1 MRAGVCTV
9 QQALTVEAAN
19 LVKQALGLARR
30 RGHAQ
35 VTPLHVASVMLAS
48 STGLLRRACLQ
59 SHSHPL
65 QFRAL
70 ELCFN
75 VALNRL
81 PASTSSPLLGPH
93 HSHHPSLSNALV
105 AAFKRAQA
113 HQRRGSIENQQ
124 QPILALKIEL
134 EHLIVSI
141 LDDPSVSRVM
151 REAGFSSTQV
161 KTKVEQTVSLE
172 ICSPTPSAKETA
184 KPQVLGANVSHSTSY
199 SQVGFGLSLTKPL
212 DQVVRN
218 EDVTNVLNS
227 VVNKRRN
234 TVIIGECVGSAE
246 SVVRGVM
253 DKFEKGNVSGDLRYV
268 QFISL
273 PLFSLRNLPKDEVE
287 QKLVELKCLV
297 KSYMGRGVVLY
308 LGDLKWIS
316 EFWSNYGDQQR
327 RNYYCPVEHII
338 MELKRLVCGIRES
351 TGKLFLMGIG
361 TFQTYMKCKTGHP
374 SLETIWELFPLTI
387 SVDGLSLSLNL
398 DSDSRPQCR
407 TKESIDGVR
416 WPLPDAGVNKNQTSF
431 TDQLLNFDKEA
442 QSTASSLQINKDS
455 SSSLPS
461 WLQNYKELES
471 KTTPAH
477 DKDSV
482 NVRDLYKKW
491 KSFGS
496 SAGKEHYN
504 PEEALNISPLS
515 CYSPYSTS
523 SKERNTTN
531 LSWPLIFE
539 PKKSPKEHQFWISER
554 TDEGYGLPL
563 RNEPKPDLLSNPNS
577 SPNSASSSEAI
588 EEDIDGLNEFKI
600 LNAENMNI
608 LCNALEKKVP
618 WQKEVIPEIVSTILE
633 CRSGM
638 RKVKSWLKH
647 RELKEE
653 TWLFFLG
660 ADYEAKKKIAR
671 ELARLIFGSH
681 SNFASISLSNFAS
694 TRADSNEES
703 NIKRKRDESGSSYV
717 QRLGEALN
725 ENPHR
730 VFFME
735 DLEQVDYCSQRG
747 IKETIESGR
756 ITVSDG
762 EKVPVKDSIIIFS
775 CESLSS
781 VARACSP
788 RRKPDTSETEEIK
801 ESDMEQKNSS
811 VSLDLNIAIED
822 NRADENSSGIGD
834 IGILEYVD
842 KQIIFID

>member
-9 QQALTVEAAN
+9 QQALTAEAAN
-19 LVKQALGLARR
+19 LVKQAVGLARR

-35 VTPLHVASVMLAS
+35 VTPLHVASAMLAS

-81 PASTSSPLLGPH
+81 PASSSSPLLGP

-134 EHLIVSI
+134 EHLVISI

-161 KTKVEQTVSLE
+161 KSKVEQTVSLE
-172 ICSPTPSAKETA
+172 ICSQSPSVSASCQTKESA
-184 KPQVLGANVSHSTSY
+184 KPQVLGANVSHCMSY
-199 SQVGFGLSLTKPL
+199 SQVGFGLSLSKPL
-212 DQVVRN
+212 DQVRN
-218 EDVTNVLNS
+218 EDVTNVLNT

-234 TVIIGECVGSAE
+234 TVIIGECIGSAE

-253 DKFEKGNVSGDLRYV
+253 DKFEKGQVSGDLRYM

-316 EFWSNYGDQQR
+316 EFWSNCGEQR
-327 RNYYCPVEHII
+327 SNFYCPVEHIV
-338 MELKRLVCGIRES
+338 MELKRFVCGIRE
-351 TGKLFLMGIG
+351 TGKLFLMGIA

-374 SLETIWELFPLTI
+374 SLETIWELYPLTI
-387 SVDGLSLSLNL
+387 SVDSLGLSLNL
-398 DSDSRPQCR
+398 DSDSQPQNR
-407 TKESIDGVR
+407 NKATIDGIS
-416 WPLPDAGVNKNQTSF
+416 WPLHEAGVNKNQTSF
-431 TDQLLNFDKEA
+431 TDRLLNFDKEA
-442 QSTASSLQINKDS
+442 QST
-455 SSSLPS
+455 SSLPS
-461 WLQNYKELES
+461 WLQNYKEES
-471 KTTPAH
+471 KTNASH

-482 NVRDLYKKW
+482 NVRDLYRKW
-491 KSFGS
+491 NSFRS
-496 SAGKEHYN
+496 SASKDHYN
-504 PEEALNISPLS
+504 TEDALNISPLS
-515 CYSPYSTS
+515 SSSPISAS
-523 SKERNTTN
+523 SQERNANLHKTN
-531 LSWPLIFE
+531 LSWPVIFE
-539 PKKSPKEHQFWISER
+539 PKKSPKEHQFWLSES

-563 RNEPKPDLLSNPNS
+563 RNDPKPDLLSNPNS

-600 LNAENMNI
+600 LNAENLNI

-618 WQKEVIPEIVSTILE
+618 WQKEMIPEIVSTILE

-638 RKVKSWLKH
+638 RKAKSWLKH
-647 RELKEE
+647 REFKEE
-653 TWLFFLG
+653 TLLFFLG
-660 ADYEAKKKIAR
+660 VDYEAKKKIAR
-671 ELARLIFGSH
+671 ELARLIFGSQ
-681 SNFASISLSNFAS
+681 SNFASISLSNFSS
-694 TRADSNEES
+694 TRADSNEQS
-703 NIKRKRDESGSSYV
+703 GNKRKRDESGSSYL
-717 QRLGEALN
+717 QRFGEALN

-735 DLEQVDYCSQRG
+735 DLEQVDYCSQKG
-747 IKETIESGR
+747 IKQAIESGR
-756 ITVSDG
+756 TTLSDG
-762 EKVPVKDSIIIFS
+762 ETVPLKDAIIIFS
-775 CESLSS
+775 CESFSS
-781 VARACSP
+781 VSRACSP
-788 RRKPDTSETEEIK
+788 RGKPNMGETEEKGNRK
-801 ESDMEQKNSS
+801 EDMELQNSC
-811 VSLDLNIAIED
+811 VSLDLNIAIE
-822 NRADENSSGIGD
+822 NNSADECSGIGD

-842 KQIIFID
+842 KQIIFRVQEL

>member
-9 QQALTVEAAN
+9 QQALTAEAAN

-35 VTPLHVASVMLAS
+35 VTPLHVASAMLAS

-134 EHLIVSI
+134 EHLVISI

-172 ICSPTPSAKETA
+172 ICNSQTPSAKENT
-184 KPQVLGANVSHSTSY
+184 KPQVLGNNVTSHSTSY
-199 SQVGFGLSLTKPL
+199 TQVGFGLSLSKPI
-212 DQVVRN
+212 DQVRN
-218 EDVTNVLNS
+218 EDITNVLNT

-234 TVIIGECVGSAE
+234 TVIIGESVAIAD

-253 DKFEKGNVSGDLRYV
+253 DKFEKGQVSGDLRYV

-273 PLFSLRNLPKDEVE
+273 PLLSLRNLPKDEVE

-297 KSYMGRGVVLY
+297 KSYMGRGAVLY

-316 EFWSNYGDQQR
+316 EFWSSYGEQR
-327 RNYYCPVEHII
+327 RSYYCPVEHII
-338 MELKRLVCGIRES
+338 MDLKRLVCGMRES
-351 TGKLFLMGIG
+351 RRLFLMGTA
-361 TFQTYMKCKTGHP
+361 TFQTYIKCKTGHP
-374 SLETIWELFPLTI
+374 SLETIWELHPLTV
-387 SVDGLSLSLNL
+387 SVDSLSLSLKL
-398 DSDSRPQCR
+398 ESDSQPQYR
-407 TKESIDGVR
+407 TKESIDASS
-416 WPLPDAGVNKNQTSF
+416 WPLAEAGLNKNHNSF
-431 TDQLLNFDKEA
+431 SDRLMLNLDKE
-442 QSTASSLQINKDS
+442 SRNTAIVSS
-455 SSSLPS
+455 SSSLPL
-461 WLQNYKELES
+461 WLQNYKDES
-471 KTTPAH
+471 KTNPSG

-482 NVRDLYKKW
+482 DVRDLRHRKW
-491 KSFGS
+491 NSFS
-496 SAGKEHYN
+496 CSADKEHYN
-504 PEEALNISPLS
+504 PEEALDVSPLS
-515 CYSPYSTS
+515 SSPNSFS
-523 SKERNTTN
+523 SKERNTTDI
-531 LSWPLIFE
+531 SWPVIFE
-539 PKKSPKEHQFWISER
+539 PKRSPKEHQFWLSES
-554 TDEGYGLPL
+554 TDECCGIPL
-563 RNEPKPDLLSNPNS
+563 RNDPKPDLLSNPNS

-600 LNAENMNI
+600 LNPENLNI

-618 WQKEVIPEIVSTILE
+618 WQKEVISEIVRTILE
-633 CRSGM
+633 CRSGT
-638 RKVKSWLKH
+638 RKVKSWLKQ

-660 ADYEAKKKIAR
+660 ADHEAKRKIAR
-671 ELARLIFGSH
+671 EIARLIFGSQT
-681 SNFASISLSNFAS
+681 NFASIRLSNFAS
-694 TRADSNEES
+694 TRTDSNEDK
-703 NIKRKRDESGSSYV
+703 KRKRDESGSSYV
-717 QRLGEALN
+717 QRFGEALN

-735 DLEQVDYCSQRG
+735 DVEHVDYCSQKG
-747 IKETIESGR
+747 IKQAIESGR
-756 ITVSDG
+756 VTVPDG
-762 EKVPVKDSIIIFS
+762 ETVPVKDAIIIFS
-775 CESLSS
+775 CDSFSS
-781 VARACSP
+781 VSRACSP
-788 RRKPDTSETEEIK
+788 RRSPNINRETEEVK
-801 ESDMEQKNSS
+801 ELEMEQKNSF

-822 NRADENSSGIGD
+822 ESSAEESSGIGD

-842 KQIIFID
+842 NQIIFRVEEL

>member
-9 QQALTVEAAN
+9 QQALTAEAAN
-19 LVKQALGLARR
+19 LVKQALVLARR

-35 VTPLHVASVMLAS
+35 VTPLHVASAMLAS
-48 STGLLRRACLQ
+48 STDLLRRACLQ

-134 EHLIVSI
+134 EHLVISI

-161 KTKVEQTVSLE
+161 KSKVEQTVSLE
-172 ICSPTPSAKETA
+172 ICSHIPSAKENA
-184 KPQVLGANVSHSTSY
+184 KPQILGANVSHSTSY
-199 SQVGFGLSLTKPL
+199 TQVGFGLSLSKPL
-212 DQVVRN
+212 DQVRN
-218 EDVTNVLNS
+218 EDVTNVLNT
-227 VVNKRRN
+227 VVNKRGN
-234 TVIIGECVGSAE
+234 AVIIGESVAIAE

-253 DKFEKGNVSGDLRYV
+253 DKFEKGQVSGDLRYA

-316 EFWSNYGDQQR
+316 EFWSSYGEQR

-338 MELKRLVCGIRES
+338 MELKRLVCGIRE
-351 TGKLFLMGIG
+351 TGKLFLMGIA

-374 SLETIWELFPLTI
+374 SLETIWELYPLTI
-387 SVDGLSLSLNL
+387 SVDSLSLSLNL
-398 DSDSRPQCR
+398 DSDSQPQYR
-407 TKESIDGVR
+407 TKESIDAIS
-416 WPLPDAGVNKNQTSF
+416 WPLPEAGVNKNHTSF
-431 TDQLLNFDKEA
+431 TNRLLNFDKEA
-442 QSTASSLQINKDS
+442 QSTAIVSS

-461 WLQNYKELES
+461 WLQNYKEES
-471 KTTPAH
+471 KTNPAH

-491 KSFGS
+491 NLFSS
-496 SAGKEHYN
+496 SADKEHYN
-504 PEEALNISPLS
+504 PEEALNSSPLS
-515 CYSPYSTS
+515 SSSPNSNS

-531 LSWPLIFE
+531 ISWPVIFE
-539 PKKSPKEHQFWISER
+539 PKKSPKEHQFWIPES
-554 TDEGYGLPL
+554 TDESYGLPL
-563 RNEPKPDLLSNPNS
+563 RNDPKPDLLSNPNS

-588 EEDIDGLNEFKI
+588 EEDIDDLNEFKI
-600 LNAENMNI
+600 LNAENLNI

-618 WQKEVIPEIVSTILE
+618 WQKEVIPEIVSTVLE

-638 RKVKSWLKH
+638 RKFKSWLKQ
-647 RELKEE
+647 RDLKEE
-653 TWLFFLG
+653 TWLFFVG
-660 ADYEAKKKIAR
+660 TDYEAKRKIAR
-671 ELARLIFGSH
+671 ELARLIFGSQ
-681 SNFASISLSNFAS
+681 SNFASVSLSNFAS
-694 TRADSNEES
+694 TRADSNED
-703 NIKRKRDESGSSYV
+703 NKRKRDESGSSYV
-717 QRLGEALN
+717 QRFGEALN

-735 DLEQVDYCSQRG
+735 DLEQVGYCSQKG
-747 IKETIESGR
+747 IKQAIESGR

-762 EKVPVKDSIIIFS
+762 ETVPVKDAIIIFS
-775 CESLSS
+775 CESFSS
-781 VARACSP
+781 VSRACSP
-788 RRKPDTSETEEIK
+788 RRRPNISETEEIK
-801 ESDMEQKNSS
+801 ELEMEQKNSS

-822 NRADENSSGIGD
+822 NSAEESSAIDD

-842 KQIIFID
+842 KQIIFRVDEL

>member
-1 MRAGVCTV
+1 MRAGVCAV
-9 QQALTVEAAN
+9 QQALTAEAAS

-35 VTPLHVASVMLAS
+35 VTPLHVASALLAS

-81 PASTSSPLLGPH
+81 PVSTSSPLLGPH
-93 HSHHPSLSNALV
+93 SHHHPSLSNALV

-134 EHLIVSI
+134 EHLIISI

-172 ICSPTPSAKETA
+172 NCSRKEIL
-184 KPQVLGANVSHSTSY
+184 KPQVLCANV
-199 SQVGFGLSLTKPL
+199 SQVGFGLSLGKPV
-212 DQVVRN
+212 DQVVRS
-218 EDVTNVLNS
+218 EDITNVLNT

-234 TVIIGECVGSAE
+234 TVIIGECVGSSE
-246 SVVRGVM
+246 RLVRGVM
-253 DKFEKGNVSGDLRYV
+253 DKFEKGHVSADLRYV

-273 PLFSLRNLPKDEVE
+273 PLFSLGNLPKDEVE

-316 EFWSNYGDQQR
+316 EFWSSYGEQR
-327 RNYYCPVEHII
+327 RSYYCPVEHIV
-338 MELKRLVCGIRES
+338 MELKRLVCGIRE
-351 TGKLFLMGIG
+351 TGKLFLMGTA

-374 SLETIWELFPLTI
+374 SLETIWELYPLTI
-387 SVDGLSLSLNL
+387 SVDSSLSLSLNL
-398 DSDSRPQCR
+398 DGNSRPQCR
-407 TKESIDGVR
+407 TKESIDGIS
-416 WPLPDAGVNKNQTSF
+416 WPLFEPGVNKSQISF
-431 TDQLLNFDKEA
+431 TDRLLNFDKEA
-442 QSTASSLQINKDS
+442 QSNAIVSS
-455 SSSLPS
+455 SSSLPT
-461 WLQNYKELES
+461 WLQNYKEETE
-471 KTTPAH
+471 KHPTH

-482 NVRDLYKKW
+482 NFRDLYKKW
-491 KSFGS
+491 NSFDCS
-496 SAGKEHYN
+496 SDKKHYN
-504 PEEALNISPLS
+504 PEEVLNISPLS
-515 CYSPYSTS
+515 S
-523 SKERNTTN
+523 SEEQNTKPN
-531 LSWPLIFE
+531 LSWPVIFE
-539 PKKSPKEHQFWISER
+539 PKVSPKEHQFWISES

-563 RNEPKPDLLSNPNS
+563 RNDPKPDLLSNPNS

-588 EEDIDGLNEFKI
+588 EADIDGLNEFKI

-638 RKVKSWLKH
+638 REVKSLLKH
-647 RELKEE
+647 RGPKEE

-660 ADYEAKKKIAR
+660 ADNEAKKKIAR
-671 ELARLIFGSH
+671 ELARLIFGSR
-681 SNFASISLSNFAS
+681 SNFASISLSNLAS
-694 TRADSNEES
+694 IRADSNEES
-703 NIKRKRDESGSSYV
+703 NNKRKKDESGRSYLE
-717 QRLGEALN
+717 RLGEALN

-730 VFFME
+730 VLFME
-735 DLEQVDYCSQRG
+735 DLEQVDYSSRKS
-747 IKETIESGR
+747 IKQAIESGR
-756 ITVSDG
+756 IAVSDG
-762 EKVPVKDSIIIFS
+762 ETVPVKDAIIIFS
-775 CESLSS
+775 CESYQS
-781 VARACSP
+781 VSRACSP
-788 RRKPDTSETEEIK
+788 RRRPNTSETEETK
-801 ESDMEQKNSS
+801 ASDMEQKNSS
-811 VSLDLNIAIED
+811 PCLDLNIAIED
-822 NRADENSSGIGD
+822 NSSADENSSVTGY

-842 KQIIFID
+842 KDIIFRVES

>member
-9 QQALTVEAAN
+9 QQALTAEAAN
-19 LVKQALGLARR
+19 LVKQALALARR

-35 VTPLHVASVMLAS
+35 VTPLHVASAMLAS

-81 PASTSSPLLGPH
+81 PASTSSPLLGLH

-134 EHLIVSI
+134 EHLIISI

-161 KTKVEQTVSLE
+161 KSKVEQTVSLE
-172 ICSPTPSAKETA
+172 IFSQTPSAKENA
-184 KPQVLGANVSHSTSY
+184 KPHVLGANVSHSTSHT
-199 SQVGFGLSLTKPL
+199 QVGFGLSLGKPQ
-212 DQVVRN
+212 DQVRN
-218 EDVTNVLNS
+218 EDVTNVLNTI
-227 VVNKRRN
+227 VNKREN
-234 TVIIGECVGSAE
+234 TVIIGESVAIAE

-253 DKFEKGNVSGDLRYV
+253 DKFEKGLVSGDLRYV

-287 QKLVELKCLV
+287 QKIVELKCLV

-316 EFWSNYGDQQR
+316 EFWSSYGEQR
-327 RNYYCPVEHII
+327 RNYYCPLEHII
-338 MELKRLVCGIRES
+338 MELKRLVCGIRE
-351 TGKLFLMGIG
+351 TGKLFLMGIA

-374 SLETIWELFPLTI
+374 SLETIWELCPLTI

-398 DSDSRPQCR
+398 DSDSQLQYR
-407 TKESIDGVR
+407 TKESIDAIS
-416 WPLPDAGVNKNQTSF
+416 WPLPEAAVNKSHTSF
-431 TDQLLNFDKEA
+431 TDGFLNFDKEA
-442 QSTASSLQINKDS
+442 QRTAIVSS

-461 WLQNYKELES
+461 WLQNYKEES
-471 KTTPAH
+471 KTNPAH
-477 DKDSV
+477 DKGSV
-482 NVRDLYKKW
+482 NVGDLCKKW
-491 KSFGS
+491 NLFGS
-496 SAGKEHYN
+496 STDKEQYN
-504 PEEALNISPLS
+504 PGETLNISPLS
-515 CYSPYSTS
+515 SSSSPNSNS

-531 LSWPLIFE
+531 LSWTVIFE
-539 PKKSPKEHQFWISER
+539 PKKSPKEHQFWISEN

-563 RNEPKPDLLSNPNS
+563 RNHHKPDLLSNPNS

-588 EEDIDGLNEFKI
+588 EEDIDGLNEFKVI
-600 LNAENMNI
+600 NAENLNI

-618 WQKEVIPEIVSTILE
+618 WQKEVIPEIVRTILE

-638 RKVKSWLKH
+638 RKVKSWLKQ
-647 RELKEE
+647 RELKDE
-653 TWLFFLG
+653 TWLCFLG
-660 ADYEAKKKIAR
+660 ADYEAKRKIAR
-671 ELARLIFGSH
+671 ELARLIFGSQT
-681 SNFASISLSNFAS
+681 NFASISLSNLAS
-694 TRADSNEES
+694 TRADSNEDK
-703 NIKRKRDESGSSYV
+703 KRKRDESGSSYV
-717 QRLGEALN
+717 QRFSEALN

-735 DLEQVDYCSQRG
+735 DMEQADYCSQKG
-747 IKETIESGR
+747 IKQAIESGR
-756 ITVSDG
+756 ITVSDD
-762 EKVPVKDSIIIFS
+762 ETVPVKDAIIIFS
-775 CESLSS
+775 CESFSSLS
-781 VARACSP
+781 RACSP
-788 RRKPDTSETEEIK
+788 RRRPNISETEEIK
-801 ESDMEQKNSS
+801 ELEMEQKNTS

-822 NRADENSSGIGD
+822 DSAEESSRIGD
-834 IGILEYVD
+834 IGILQYVD
-842 KQIIFID
+842 NQFIFRVEEL